1 MTQTRESVPEDEV
14 SPEERKERRGTQM
27 VRASALEKWS
37 TRPSILLVSMLTPS
51 AFKVI
56 ALTSTGINV

>member
-1 MTQTRESVPEDEV
+1 MTRSRESVPEDEV
-14 SPEERKERRGTQM
+14 SPEERKERRRTQM

-37 TRPSILLVSMLTPS
+37 THPSILSVSMLTPS